1 MCLKHHTYKYST
13 ECPLKLCKRFY
24 ALIISPCNNLA
35 IPNDH
40 KRTGQFYRRGRQG
53 YPSDATDGFT
63 PRIQKIEVISRLAGE
78 NEIAVQS
85 GERGSKQSSDHVR
98 GRLRAPGNNPTRD
111 HRPRHPAARPHRAPR
126 RAPRYGLRLT
136 SEEDGRAERSC
147 RHVAARMTQA
157 TTQNT
162 HRAGPRRV

>member
-1 MCLKHHTYKYST
+1 MCLKHRTYKYNT
-13 ECPLKLCKRFY
+13 EYPLKLCKRFY
-24 ALIISPCNNLA
+24 ALIISLCNNLA
-35 IPNDH
+35 IPNGH
-40 KRTGQFYRRGRQG
+40 KRTGQLSRRGKQG
-53 YPSDATDGFT
+53 YPFDATDGFT
-63 PRIQKIEVISRLAGE
+63 PRIQKIGVISRLAGE

-111 HRPRHPAARPHRAPR
+111 HRPRHPAARLH

-162 HRAGPRRV
+162 RRAGPRRV